1 MNTDFFKTQPK
12 EKRLTQNEIH
22 EVKAA
27 VSAEIKRLEKFVAD
41 YSDSPD
47 CVYKMLVER
56 SNQSINIL
64 LAAYNKLG

>member
-1 MNTDFFKTQPK
+1 MKIN
-12 EKRLTQNEIH
+12 LTQNEIH

-27 VSAEIKRLEKFVAD
+27 VSAEIKRLEKSVAD

-47 CVYKMLVER
+47 FVYKMLVER

>member
-1 MNTDFFKTQPK
+1 MMKIN
-12 EKRLTQNEIH
+12 LTQNEIH

-41 YSDSPD
+41 HSDSPD
-47 CVYKMLVER
+47 SVYKMLAER
-56 SNQSINIL
+56 CNQSINIL